1 MNDITVESNL
11 KAVLGPGI
19 RKIGEQGAAAQIV
32 GGKSFADTLAESL
45 NKVNSIQQEA
55 DQAIEKL
62 VSGKTQNIHETML
75 AVGKADIAFRMTMQV
90 RNKIVEAYQEV
101 LRMQV

>member
-1 MNDITVESNL
+1 MTDITTESNL
-11 KAVLGPGI
+11 KAILGASS
-19 RKIGEQGAAAQIV
+19 RKVKSADSAIQSE
-32 GGKSFADTLAESL
+32 GKNSFADTLAESL
-45 NKVNSIQQEA
+45 NRVNEIQQDA
-55 DQAIEKL
+55 DKAIEKL

-75 AVGKADIAFRMTMQV
+75 AVGKADMAFRMTMQV

>member
-1 MNDITVESNL
+1 MTDITTESNL
-11 KAVLGPGI
+11 KAVLGTGARKLKSPGL
-19 RKIGEQGAAAQIV
+19 GTE
-32 GGKSFADTLAESL
+32 GGKSFTDTLAESL
-45 NKVNSIQQEA
+45 NRVNEIQQDA
-55 DQAIEKL
+55 DKAIEKL

-75 AVGKADIAFRMTMQV
+75 AVGKADMAFRMTMQV